1 MCVSV
6 VSIRKSEDKPGRWP
20 LLHGDRAFCC
30 LFAASSTRQA
40 DLQAAAD
47 SLVFVLSSGW
57 GILGLQ
63 MRSRLLPAFSVGLE
77 ELNSGHQ
84 A

>member
-1 MCVSV
+1 MRV
-6 VSIRKSEDKPGRWP
+6 VSIGKSEDKLGLWP
-20 LLHGDRAFCC
+20 LLPGDRTSRC
-30 LFAASSTRQA
+30 LFAASYTRQA

-47 SLVFVLSSGW
+47 SLAFVLSSGW

-63 MRSRLLPAFSVGLE
+63 TRSRLLPAFSVGLGG
-77 ELNSGHQ
+77 LNSGHQ